1 MKVVPYG
8 INVLISGLLLAQ
20 EVFIVNIT
28 SLIEPFYHPSDAV
41 GLFLEHLLGDYAIH
55 YTPS

>member
-20 EVFIVNIT
+20 EVFSVNIT
-28 SLIEPFYHPSDAV
+28 SLIEPFYHPADAV
-41 GLFLEHLLGDYAIH
+41 GLFLEHLLGDYAVH
-55 YTPS
+55 LSE